1 MIKIVCIMGKSGT
14 GKSTVVKELCKDER
28 FHYVKSFTT
37 RQPRPN
43 DPNDI
48 DTHIFVD
55 DKHYYENRG
64 TVLATYV
71 APSGYKSYTT
81 LESFDENKTN
91 IYVIDP
97 EAFIHLCQ
105 GNYDTDEFKFDI
117 FGIYLYLE
125 DRIRLNRFQQ
135 RGDGTKFSLE
145 DHLDVS
151 ILEDYYKRYHELPGI
166 VYNIEDSTVEE
177 IVETIKNHIIPKED

>member
-14 GKSTVVKELCKDER
+14 GKSTVVKELCKDNK

-43 DPNDI
+43 DPEDI

-55 DKHYYENRG
+55 DKHYDKNKDEILALYES
-64 TVLATYV
+64 
-71 APSGYKSYTT
+71 PSGYRSYTT
-81 LESFDENKTN
+81 IESFDEEKTN

-97 EAFIHLCQ
+97 KAFIELVELSET
-105 GNYDTDEFKFDI
+105 NLRTFNVI
-117 FGIYLYLE
+117 GIYLYLDE
-125 DRIRLNRFQQ
+125 TTRRKRFEK
-135 RGDGTKFSLE
+135 RGDEVKFSPE
-145 DHLDVS
+145 DHLDVV
-151 ILEDYYKRYHELPGI
+151 ILVHHSTFKRNLPGL